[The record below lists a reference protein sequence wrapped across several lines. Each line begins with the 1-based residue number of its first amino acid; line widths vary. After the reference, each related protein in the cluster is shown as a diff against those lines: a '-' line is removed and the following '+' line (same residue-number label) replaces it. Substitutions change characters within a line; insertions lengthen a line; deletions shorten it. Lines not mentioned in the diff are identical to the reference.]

1 MLLAIDTATRLASVA
16 LYDDTGI
23 WAEESWRSRN
33 NHSVEV
39 MPTIAAMLSRQGLG
53 HGDLTAVAV
62 VQGPGSF
69 TGLRIGMSLAKGL
82 CMALNLPII
91 AVPTL
96 QVTAYT
102 AGDPGTPV
110 LAVLEAGRG
119 RICVASFQYQDEV
132 PVQQGETELHES
144 ARWIPDLSAPVLV
157 TGEVD
162 SQLAERLLAL
172 PGAGNI
178 AIASLAGSLRR
189 AGFLAEMAWERLQRG
204 VTDDLDTLSPVYIH
218 TTATCGAQIP

>member
-39 MPTIAAMLSRQGLG
+39 MPTIAAMLERQGLW

-82 CMALNLPII
+82 CLALDLPII

-96 QVTAYT
+96 QVTAYA
-102 AGDPGTPV
+102 AGDTGSPV

-119 RICVASFQYQDEV
+119 RICVGAFRYQHGI
-132 PVQQGETELHES
+132 PVQQGDTELHES
-144 ARWIPDLSAPVLV
+144 AHWVPDLSAPVLV
-157 TGEVD
+157 AGEVD
-162 SQLAERLLAL
+162 ALLAERLLTL
-172 PGAGNI
+172 EGATNL

-189 AGFLAEMAWERLQRG
+189 AGYLAELAWERLQRG
-204 VTDDLDTLSPVYIH
+204 AADDLDTLSPVYIH
-218 TTATCGAQIP
+218 TTAPGAHTP